1 MKIVFVTGLLV
12 GGILGM
18 FYLAGFTA
26 IAAGPPEPTLVVDI
40 NPNGGSNPTWL
51 TVVGN
56 MLYFVANDGSSGFE
70 LWMSDGIDT
79 TMVKD
84 INLSDRP
91 YVPYNLIAFDDR
103 LFFSG
108 NDDVSGQELWVS
120 DGTLVGTYRFK
131 NIHPSGDSTP
141 EHFAVSNGRLFF
153 QANDG
158 SLGPELWATDGQTTG
173 EDDGGN
179 VYLVKDIRAGSTGSS
194 PSRLIDVDGT
204 LYFVADDGVRGIEL
218 WKSDET
224 GPDTDIVRD
233 IHPPGGEGPRRLAKY
248 GTQLYFQAD
257 DGETGKVLWKTNGSF
272 DGTVPVMDFQ
282 GNYISD
288 PNNMTEMNG
297 VLYFSGIHP
306 SYGMELWRSDGTQ
319 NGTRLVKD
327 INPGLNSSLP
337 GSFKAVGNILF
348 FSASAGGF
356 GRELWR
362 SDGTEAGTFMVKDI
376 RPGASGSFPLELT
389 DVRGTLFFKAN
400 DGTHGI
406 ELWKSNGTA
415 ASTVMVKDIFPG
427 VSGSDPNQFKIL
439 GDDMYFVA
447 NDGIHGRELWSLS
460 LLNEAP
466 TVAAGGPYS
475 GLEGTPVQVVGT
487 FIDDDI
493 PLVVEWSASS
503 PLCSFTDATQLATQ
517 VSCGQDGN
525 YTLTLTVWDWWG
537 VSDTDQASLSL
548 TNAPPVILSLT
559 LNPQP
564 VRAGRL
570 TTATLLFNDPGSADT
585 HTATINWGEGPIQN
599 MQVDQA
605 TRSAT
610 ASHLYSDIGEF
621 AIRVRVTDSDGAWVE
636 YAPLITVQEQIFP
649 AYLPFTTR

>member
-1 MKIVFVTGLLV
+1 
-12 GGILGM
+12 
-18 FYLAGFTA
+18 
-26 IAAGPPEPTLVVDI
+26 
-40 NPNGGSNPTWL
+40 
-51 TVVGN
+51 
-56 MLYFVANDGSSGFE
+56 
-70 LWMSDGIDT
+70 
-79 TMVKD
+79 
-84 INLSDRP
+84 
-91 YVPYNLIAFDDR
+91 
-103 LFFSG
+103 
-108 NDDVSGQELWVS
+108 
-120 DGTLVGTYRFK
+120 
-131 NIHPSGDSTP
+131 
-141 EHFAVSNGRLFF
+141 
-153 QANDG
+153 
-158 SLGPELWATDGQTTG
+158 
-173 EDDGGN
+173 
-179 VYLVKDIRAGSTGSS
+179 
-194 PSRLIDVDGT
+194 
-204 LYFVADDGVRGIEL
+204 
-218 WKSDET
+218 
-224 GPDTDIVRD
+224 VRD

-248 GTQLYFQAD
+248 GSELYFQAD
-257 DGETGKVLWKTNGSF
+257 DGNTGKVLWKTNGSF
-272 DGTVPVMDFQ
+272 AGTVPIRDFQ

-337 GSFKAVGNILF
+337 GSFKAVGNILY

-376 RPGASGSFPLELT
+376 RPGASGSFPLDLT

-400 DGTHGI
+400 DGTYGI

-415 ASTVMVKDIFPG
+415 ASTVMVKDLFPG

-466 TVAAGGPYS
+466 IVAAGGPYS
-475 GLEGTPVQVVGT
+475 GLEGTPVQVIGT

-570 TTATLLFNDPGSADT
+570 TTAMLLFSDPGSADT

-605 TRSAT
+605 ARSAT
-610 ASHLYSDIGEF
+610 ASHSYSDIGEF

-636 YAPLITVQEQIFP
+636 YVPLITVQEQIFP